1 MGVAGSEV
9 EENFIGYYQV
19 KSQRNPPNSELNIYC
34 LPTSSK
40 QFSVRCTA
48 EHDQRHKYKD
58 VAHTRSVE
66 FAAAYYNYIN
76 ILCTILQGKT
86 TSEAGAGGQKTMGS
100 RALRNH
106 LTRVDFRVSIVLKS
120 HTGVGS

>member
-1 MGVAGSEV
+1 MKPKPHYSSPVGVVGSEL

-19 KSQRNPPNSELNIYC
+19 KSQRNPPNSELNISC

-48 EHDQRHKYKD
+48 EQDQRHKYKD

-66 FAAAYYNYIN
+66 LAVAYYKYIN
-76 ILCTILQGKT
+76 ILCTICRARLHPKLEL
-86 TSEAGAGGQKTMGS
+86 EARRLWCPVHSG
-100 RALRNH
+100 
-106 LTRVDFRVSIVLKS
+106 II
-120 HTGVGS
+120 